1 MSKIYI
7 AGKIT
12 GTDDYMKRFDEAERF
27 LNENGY
33 EGRVINPAKVSAE
46 LPSESMEY
54 RDYVD
59 IGLAML
65 KTCDEIF
72 MLDGWEESLGA
83 SLELQYALTMGY
95 KVHYQNDIK
104 TSYRVFVMKYC
115 EDWVIEYLRWAK
127 IKHKITKRYNVGSE
141 FELNMD
147 DYELER
153 FKDFL
158 NKLCGDNK
166 V

>member
-1 MSKIYI
+1 MGNIVCP
-7 AGKIT
+7 T
-12 GTDDYMKRFDEAERF
+12 EWF
-27 LNENGY
+27 
-33 EGRVINPAKVSAE
+33 
-46 LPSESMEY
+46 
-54 RDYVD
+54 
-59 IGLAML
+59 GL
-65 KTCDEIF
+65 I
-72 MLDGWEESLGA
+72 S
-83 SLELQYALTMGY
+83 
-95 KVHYQNDIK
+95 N
-104 TSYRVFVMKYC
+104 RVFVMKYC

-127 IKHKITKRYNVGSE
+127 IKHKITKRYNVSSE